1 MVLSDLIVDQ
11 ARLTAQC
18 RPRSP
23 HVVTLRERI
32 CVGGAPISEAELTSL
47 AEAHSAAVADV
58 ALRHEALS
66 HFEVLTG
73 LALRHFADQ
82 KARCPL

>member
-1 MVLSDLIVDQ
+1 MGFQISGFYRKCI
-11 ARLTAQC
+11 APC
-18 RPRSP
+18 SP
-23 HVVTLRERI
+23 HVVSLRERI
-32 CVGGAPISEAELTSL
+32 CVDGAPISEEQLAGL
-47 AEAHSAAVADV
+47 AEAHSPAVAAV

-82 KARCPL
+82 KARWF

>member
-1 MVLSDLIVDQ
+1 M
-11 ARLTAQC
+11 
-18 RPRSP
+18 PRSP

-32 CVGGAPISEAELTSL
+32 CVNGAAISEAELGSL
-47 AEAHSAAVADV
+47 AEAHSAALAAVADDNS
-58 ALRHEALS
+58 ALS

-82 KARCPL
+82 KARCALRPYDM